1 MNRPERNR
9 SKSVKWL
16 KHADGVTFE
25 TSAPKP
31 LDNEFHIAFAQKN
44 KNADRQDVVRIR
56 GVFDGSGGQ
65 RVRLCATAF

>member
-1 MNRPERNR
+1 MNRTERNR

-31 LDNEFHIAFAQKN
+31 FGNEFHIAFAQKN
-44 KNADRQDVVRIR
+44 KNADR
-56 GVFDGSGGQ
+56 
-65 RVRLCATAF
+65 